1 MVNLSNQYI
10 GLSYPTLK
18 PFFIFIMVATKI
30 LRIYENDQTFI
41 DIEHKISNDGI
52 FIESKD
58 NNFFTE
64 LNINECKSLYKFLK
78 KVLKD
83 CNEIS

>member
-10 GLSYPTLK
+10 GLRYPTLK

-58 NNFFTE
+58 NNFA
-64 LNINECKSLYKFLK
+64 LN
-78 KVLKD
+78 
-83 CNEIS
+83 CNMKLNTF

>member
-1 MVNLSNQYI
+1 MVNLSNQYT

-58 NNFFTE
+58 NNFFIE

-83 CNEIS
+83 CNEMS